1 LAGGDF
7 AYKGIMAA
15 YWILLA
21 RKLSTDQ
28 LGVIALANAIGMPA
42 YAILDAGLT
51 THLIKDYSDARG
63 LVPHHRER
71 VRRRM
76 KIALVL
82 PIPLA
87 GLGWILGGT
96 PVAALATLLIS
107 FAYCSDFGGQV
118 MLAPARALTRMEP
131 DAVVR
136 VIQSVGTVVFSVVLI
151 VGGNT
156 NPAWIA
162 AASTLAYLLAMIPAV
177 RIWRGSHGWADFTED
192 DQPDDPETKSI
203 TQGTIAMTAF
213 GRLDSLLVQALLGS
227 AALASY
233 TVAFKLIEVARL
245 LPGALSRIVLAH
257 SSSQGPEEY
266 SLRSHLR
273 TAIMLGALGTVV
285 LVLAG
290 PLLIGILF
298 GDQYVDLAGPTIR
311 IIGFS
316 TIPFAVMSAAAMYAV
331 GSGNAKVLRRVMLEG
346 LVVLI
351 VAMAGLAELFGLEG
365 AALGMLVGQS
375 YVGIRF
381 AGHVFGRDG
390 WGNRIVEFPAPDE

>member
-1 LAGGDF
+1 
-7 AYKGIMAA
+7 
-15 YWILLA
+15 
-21 RKLSTDQ
+21 
-28 LGVIALANAIGMPA
+28 LANAIGLPA

-63 LVPHHRER
+63 VAPHHRER

-87 GLGWILGGT
+87 GLGWILAGT
-96 PVAALATLLIS
+96 PAAALATLLIS
-107 FAYCSDFGGQV
+107 YAYCSDFTGQV

-136 VIQSVGTVVFSVVLI
+136 VVQSVGTVVFSMMLI
-151 VGGNT
+151 IGGIT
-156 NPAWIA
+156 EPAWIA
-162 AASTLAYLLAMIPAV
+162 AASTLAYVLAMIPAA
-177 RIWRGSHGWADFTED
+177 RIWRGSHGWAEFTED

-257 SSSQGPEEY
+257 SSSEGPEVY

-273 TAIMLGALGTVV
+273 TGIMLGAVGTVI
-285 LVLAG
+285 LVVVG

-316 TIPFAVMSAAAMYAV
+316 TIPFALMSATAMYAV
-331 GSGNAKVLRRVMLEG
+331 GSGNAKVLRRVMVEG

-351 VAMAGLAELFGLEG
+351 VSMTALAEVWGLEG
-365 AALGMLVGQS
+365 AATGMLIGQS

-381 AGHVFGRDG
+381 AGFVFGRNG
-390 WGNRIVEFPAPDE
+390 WGNRTADSTSS